1 MNTFEE
7 ILTEEITK
15 YLGDS
20 GRIYG
25 YTYEKNRKN
34 GILKGYQEC
43 DFYRDDENKECEL
56 YPTIPLYDF
65 LKYNC
70 LETYWSD
77 NIQEMIENK
86 AKENNIDM
94 YSIWEIKKI
103 CQDLFDNTDITDIK
117 WENTYNYDNKLSQ
130 NIQFLTFNYEG
141 LDYILLQIH
150 NGCDIR
156 SGYTYPQV
164 FELNDIEYFFMGI
177 NDCNIEC
184 ECLNMSLVM
193 YDYNEYNDN
202 ESDINKHDIYERTY
216 VDNNGKLRCKE
227 CNAIIKSGFME
238 Y

>member
-7 ILTEEITK
+7 ILTEPISK

-20 GRIYG
+20 GRTYG
-25 YTYEKNRKN
+25 YIYEKNREN

-70 LETYWSD
+70 LETYWS
-77 NIQEMIENK
+77 NSIQEMIENK
-86 AKENNIDM
+86 AKENNISM
-94 YSIWEIKKI
+94 YNIQKIEKI
-103 CQDLFDNTDITDIK
+103 CQDLFNDDGITNIK
-117 WENTYNYDNKLSQ
+117 WKNTYNYDNKLSQ

-141 LDYILLQIH
+141 LDYVLLQIH

-164 FELNDIEYFFMGI
+164 FELNDIEYFFMGT

-184 ECLNMSLVM
+184 KCLNMSLTM
-193 YDYNEYNDN
+193 YDYNEYYD
-202 ESDINKHDIYERTY
+202 SDGDIDKYDIYERTY
-216 VDNNGKLRCKE
+216 VDNDGKLRCKE

>member
-1 MNTFEE
+1 MSIFDE
-7 ILTEEITK
+7 ILTEPITR

-20 GRIYG
+20 GGAYG
-25 YTYEKNRKN
+25 YMYEKNREN

-56 YPTIPLYDF
+56 YPTVPLYDF

-70 LETYWSD
+70 LETHWSD
-77 NIQEMIENK
+77 SIQEMIENK

-94 YSIWEIKKI
+94 YNIWEIEEI
-103 CQDLFDNTDITDIK
+103 CQDLFNDTGITDIK

-130 NIQFLTFNYEG
+130 IIQFLTFNYEG
-141 LDYILLQIH
+141 LDYVLLQIH
-150 NGCDIR
+150 NGCDVR

-177 NDCNIEC
+177 NDCSIEC
-184 ECLNMSLVM
+184 ECSNMSLTM
-193 YDYNEYNDN
+193 YDCNEYNDIDG
-202 ESDINKHDIYERTY
+202 DINEHDIYERTY
-216 VDNNGKLRCKE
+216 VDNDGKLRCKE